1 MKTAILILL
10 LALTC
15 VSPLSDS
22 IISPEDGANPL
33 FLSEYDATVYANRT
47 LWFSAGFL
55 FNIFAVGIS
64 YLFVPVPSPESLV
77 GRSEDFVG
85 IYTEN
90 YRKTL
95 QSINTKWAIFG
106 CVGNTA
112 VVSGIFLFYA
122 IRDGCQEA
130 CSNVIGAIFEEAC
143 SNAF

>member
-1 MKTAILILL
+1 MKTAIMIFLL
-10 LALTC
+10 TFLSVA
-15 VSPLSDS
+15 PLSDS
-22 IISPEDGANPL
+22 VISPEDGANPL

-47 LWFSAGFL
+47 LWFSAGVL

-90 YRKTL
+90 YRKIL

-112 VVSGIFLFYA
+112 VLSTIFLVYA

-130 CSNVIGAIFEEAC
+130 CSNVIGAIFEQGC
-143 SNAF
+143 STGS